1 MGYGPITVF
10 SVSMACG
17 ATATSM
23 IDLQK
28 SYDKI
33 SIVVPSMTSGTDI
46 YFQACATSTGG
57 TFRRINHP
65 PNSVSSTAG
74 AQFLASSITNCIVP
88 LNHVHVRYLK
98 IEHSTAMT
106 AAAASYEIICSN

>member
-1 MGYGPITVF
+1 
-10 SVSMACG
+10 MACG
-17 ATATSM
+17 ATLSSY

-28 SYDKI
+28 AYNKI
-33 SIVVPSMTSGTDI
+33 SVVIPTMTSGTDV
-46 YFQACATSTGG
+46 YFHGAGLATD

-74 AQFLASSITNCIVP
+74 AQFISSSITQCVVP
-88 LNHVHVRYLK
+88 LNNVHVQYLK

-106 AAAASYEIICSN
+106 AAAASYKIICSD